1 MTINIPNMTFQHCLV
16 FAGKAWKLNAT
27 VYQSEHCLVCKYG
40 SLKVLEHI
48 FAPFYNDEEKNV
60 QLTACVNV
68 KNFFHPK
75 CLGQTT

>member
-1 MTINIPNMTFQHCLV
+1 MTFQHCVV
-16 FAGKAWKLNAT
+16 FAGKACKLNAI
-27 VYQSEHCLVCKYG
+27 VYQSELRLVCKYG

-48 FAPFYNDEEKNV
+48 FAPFYNDQEKNV